1 MLAEKEIA
9 IIQKATIY
17 DIQKILDAN
26 EPNKTYTAEEIKNLL
41 DAYQRSRAIKK
52 RDGKPPQK

>member
-1 MLAEKEIA
+1 MPSEKEIA

-26 EPNKTYTAEEIKNLL
+26 DPNKTYTAEEIKNLL
-41 DAYQRSRAIKK
+41 DAYIRGAEQ
-52 RDGKPPQK
+52 